1 MPIYRKSGRFIGTF
15 VGFISVRGRITLQFL
30 KKDDRQMGKLYEEL
44 SKDYRLKEGLKTC
57 ITCGTCTA
65 ICPAAE
71 FYRYDPRKII
81 DTVQRKDDAEIEALL
96 KSETIWYC
104 GECMSC
110 MTRCPR
116 KNAVGMVIMALRN
129 LSTRLG
135 YFTCSEKGR
144 QLYPL
149 SHALNGNILEY
160 GYCIH
165 PETFRMED
173 HPEAG
178 PVYAWHLE
186 HREDSYARL
195 GANYNRP
202 GAGTL
207 RKIDRQDLDE
217 LKAIY
222 DVTGGTERMETID
235 RYSEEKAAEM
245 GMSMEEY
252 MEYTFGH
259 CSPGHFNDE

>member
-1 MPIYRKSGRFIGTF
+1 
-15 VGFISVRGRITLQFL
+15 
-30 KKDDRQMGKLYEEL
+30 MGKLFEKL
-44 SKDYRLKEGLKTC
+44 SEDYRLKEGLKTC
-57 ITCGTCTA
+57 INCGTCTA

-71 FYRYDPRKII
+71 FYKYDPRKII
-81 DTVQRKDDAEIEALL
+81 DTVQRQDDEEIEALL

-129 LSTRLG
+129 LSSELG
-135 YFTCSEKGR
+135 YFTESEKGR
-144 QLYPL
+144 QLYAI
-149 SHALNGNILEY
+149 SKALNGNILNY
-160 GYCIH
+160 GYCFH

-178 PVYAWHLE
+178 PVFQWHLE
-186 HREDSYARL
+186 HKEDSYARF
-195 GANYNRP
+195 GGNYMQE
-202 GAGTL
+202 GEGCL
-207 RKIDRQDLDE
+207 RKISQKDLDE

-222 DVTGGTERMETID
+222 DITGGSERMAVID
-235 RYSEEKAAEM
+235 RFSEKKAQEM

-252 MEYTFGH
+252 REYVFSH